1 MRTQPYLKAS
11 GRHICIIFRGKEK
24 HILPLSRVACSND
37 SSKDQL
43 TPVDSKNKLQAT
55 SCVMNVITKTKIS
68 LSLSLISLISLSP
81 SSLIFFEVK
90 VKQDHHA
97 SALSLARLKFVG
109 TIHTCQFKEVG
120 V

>member
-1 MRTQPYLKAS
+1 MR
-11 GRHICIIFRGKEK
+11 
-24 HILPLSRVACSND
+24 

-43 TPVDSKNKLQAT
+43 TPADSKNKLQAT

-68 LSLSLISLISLSP
+68 LSLSLSLSDLSLSLWSVSP

-109 TIHTCQFKEVG
+109 MIHTCQFKEAG